1 MLRLYSF
8 YALNKFPAYRL
19 YMTIRQARR
28 RHHRARSQY
37 FNAANGVFHKPRY
50 SDMQAYVC

>member
-1 MLRLYSF
+1 MPRLYSS
-8 YALNKFPAYRL
+8 YALNKSPAYRL
-19 YMTIRQARR
+19 CMTIRQAKRQ
-28 RHHRARSQY
+28 HYRARSQY